1 MSGRILVVEDEV
13 DIAGYLRRGLAYEGY
28 TVEHAATGATALTA
42 ARERPPDLVVLDLGL
57 PDMDG
62 LEVARRLN
70 AGSPVAILMLTA
82 RDTVADRVTGLDA
95 GADDYLAK
103 PFAFEELLARV
114 RALLRRSSAQQQ
126 HQQLRYGTL
135 AMDVAA
141 REVRSGEHL
150 VELTAKEF
158 DVLEL
163 FMTYPRQV
171 LTREQV
177 YERVWGYDFGSE
189 SNVLEVYIRALR
201 QKLEHAGAPRLL
213 QTVRGVGYVLRDSEV

>member
-1 MSGRILVVEDEV
+1 MSARILVVEDEV
-13 DIAGYLRRGLAYEGY
+13 EIAGYLRRGLAYEGY
-28 TVEHAATGATALTA
+28 TVEHAASGAVALIA

-57 PDMDG
+57 PDMEG
-62 LEVARRLN
+62 LEVARRLT
-70 AGSPVAILMLTA
+70 AGSPIAILILTA

-126 HQQLRYGTL
+126 QQQLRYGPL

-141 REVRSGEHL
+141 REVRLGEQR
-150 VELTAKEF
+150 VELTAREF

-163 FMTYPRQV
+163 FMSHPRQV
-171 LTREQV
+171 LKREQV

-189 SNVLEVYIRALR
+189 SNVLEVYVRALR
-201 QKLEHAGAPRLL
+201 QKLEQAGAARLL
-213 QTVRGVGYVLRDSEV
+213 QTVRGVGYVLRDDEV